1 MFDVWWKI
9 ENFVYRKKY
18 MLENIKYCFGKQISA
33 FYKIKKH
40 NIFYLLFAICFLLSG
55 CNQNVKTFDET
66 PTRGNIK
73 ISVDDSYKLL
83 FDTEIY
89 TFESFYKDAKINC
102 KYKPENDLFKDFFN
116 DSVRLI
122 VTSRNLLKNEE
133 EGLKS
138 NNIIA
143 KTTKI
148 AYDAVA
154 FIINNENNDTIM
166 HYGNLKGIFKGEIKQ
181 WRDINPKSNLNYIS
195 VVFDNAKSSNA
206 RFISEKFE
214 LKNNFPSNCY
224 AVNTN
229 EEVINYVEKNKNAIG
244 ILSVNWISD
253 KHDSVTIN
261 FLKRV
266 RVIAISSETDPNGK
280 GYYYR
285 PYQGYIAQNSYPF
298 IREVY
303 MISRETFYGLGSG
316 FISFTAGEKG
326 QRIILKSGLV
336 PATMPIRLIQFGKK

>member
-1 MFDVWWKI
+1 MISYFKI
-9 ENFVYRKKY
+9 SMRFV
-18 MLENIKYCFGKQISA
+18 CFLILP
-33 FYKIKKH
+33 
-40 NIFYLLFAICFLLSG
+40 LLFMEG
-55 CNQNVKTFDET
+55 CNQDVKTLDET
-66 PTRGNIK
+66 PTRGHIK

-89 TFESFYKDAKINC
+89 TFESFYANAKINAE
-102 KYKPENDLFKDFFN
+102 YKPENDLFKDFFN

-122 VTSRNLLKNEE
+122 VTSRKLTKAEE
-133 EGLKS
+133 DGMKAS
-138 NNIIA
+138 NFVP
-143 KTTKI
+143 KTTRI

-154 FIINNENNDTIM
+154 FIINNNNPDSLMI
-166 HYGNLKGIFKGEIKQ
+166 YSDLKGIFKGNKVK
-181 WRDINPKSNLNYIS
+181 WNDINPKTDIGNIT

-206 RFISEKFE
+206 RYINEKFE
-214 LKNNFPSNCY
+214 LGNNFPKNCY
-224 AVNTN
+224 TANSN
-229 EEVINYVEKNKNAIG
+229 DEVINYVEKNKNSIG
-244 ILSVNWISD
+244 VLSVNWISD

-266 RVIAISSETDPNGK
+266 KVLAVSSETDPEGR

-285 PYQGYIAQNSYPF
+285 PYQGYIAQKSYPF

-326 QRIILKSGLV
+326 QRIILKSGLI

>member
-1 MFDVWWKI
+1 M
-9 ENFVYRKKY
+9 KKLY
-18 MLENIKYCFGKQISA
+18 FYIS
-33 FYKIKKH
+33 IL
-40 NIFYLLFAICFLLSG
+40 IILSG
-55 CNQNVKTFDET
+55 CNQNVKTLDET

-89 TFESFYKDAKINC
+89 TFETFYANAKINVE
-102 KYKPENDLFKDFFN
+102 YKPENDLFKDFFN

-122 VTSRNLLKNEE
+122 VTSRKLTKTEE
-133 EGLKS
+133 DGMKS
-138 NNIIA
+138 TNIIA

-148 AYDAVA
+148 AYDAIA
-154 FIINNENNDTIM
+154 FFINNENTDTIM
-166 HYGNLKGIFKGEIKQ
+166 HYENLKNVFQGKIKK
-181 WRDINPKSNLNYIS
+181 WNEINPKSGLNNID
-195 VVFDNAKSSNA
+195 VVFDNPRSSNA
-206 RFISEKFE
+206 RYLSEKFE
-214 LKNNFPSNCY
+214 LKNIFPKNCY
-224 AVNTN
+224 AVNSN

-266 RVIAISSETDPNGK
+266 KVIAISSESDPHGK
-280 GYYYR
+280 SYYYR

-316 FISFTAGEKG
+316 LISYVAGEKG